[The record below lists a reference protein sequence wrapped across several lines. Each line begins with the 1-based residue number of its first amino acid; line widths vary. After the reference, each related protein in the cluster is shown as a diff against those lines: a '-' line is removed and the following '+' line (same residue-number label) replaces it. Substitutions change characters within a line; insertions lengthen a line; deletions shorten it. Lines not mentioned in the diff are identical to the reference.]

1 LDQNIEG
8 KAKPAPGDTTG
19 GQNARKI
26 RLLGIH
32 TSAFAYDFEQAKLPG
47 RNGWLT
53 QSMTN
58 TFETDLLAGF
68 SLSLQHDLWKGTV
81 GADSAKFDPF
91 LESVSANFDLGSN
104 TIHGL
109 LRLFGLSHKPVTPT
123 PANQPAPPAYMNS
136 VGRPTPFLNPNQ
148 LGTRAAGRG
157 FSAHFSYTLQR
168 SRPVPGLVS
177 NEQQSL
183 LFSTGFSATPFWSL
197 SMSSMY
203 NITGNR
209 IESLTIRLQRDL
221 HEWRASFD
229 FLRNANG
236 NFAFYFS
243 IALTDLP
250 ELKFDY
256 NQTTQTTQ

>member
-1 LDQNIEG
+1 
-8 KAKPAPGDTTG
+8 
-19 GQNARKI
+19 
-26 RLLGIH
+26 
-32 TSAFAYDFEQAKLPG
+32 
-47 RNGWLT
+47 
-53 QSMTN
+53 
-58 TFETDLLAGF
+58 
-68 SLSLQHDLWKGTV
+68 
-81 GADSAKFDPF
+81 
-91 LESVSANFDLGSN
+91 
-104 TIHGL
+104 
-109 LRLFGLSHKPVTPT
+109 
-123 PANQPAPPAYMNS
+123 
-136 VGRPTPFLNPNQ
+136 
-148 LGTRAAGRG
+148 
-157 FSAHFSYTLQR
+157 
-168 SRPVPGLVS
+168 VPGLVS